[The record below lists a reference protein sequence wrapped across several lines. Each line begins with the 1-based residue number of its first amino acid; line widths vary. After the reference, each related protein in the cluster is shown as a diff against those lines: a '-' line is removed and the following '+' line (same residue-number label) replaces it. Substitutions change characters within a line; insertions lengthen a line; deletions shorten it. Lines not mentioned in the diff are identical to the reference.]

1 MWRPVVGSSRM
12 YSVFPVERFDNSV
25 ASLTRCASPPDNVVD
40 DCPNFI
46 YPNPTSLNVWTT
58 FLIRGTFSKNVKASS
73 TVISSTSAIDFPLY
87 LTSSVSLLYLVPLHT
102 SQGT

>member
-1 MWRPVVGSSRM
+1 M

-46 YPNPTSLNVWTT
+46 YPNPTSLNV
-58 FLIRGTFSKNVKASS
+58 
-73 TVISSTSAIDFPLY
+73 
-87 LTSSVSLLYLVPLHT
+87 
-102 SQGT
+102 